1 MSKIKIF
8 QLGILFLFISGINVT
23 AQTDYGWWCTIHHW
37 DGHTSWLY
45 YLKYSAKFFGPNAL
59 PVPDINK
66 GFVGTQGTV
75 EIAADGYFSKGDK
88 PQDSYTKVYYPVVG
102 KLIAIEGYVV
112 PLEHFKMDTATRD
125 IRAARIKSGEGTAG
139 GDIYFGT
146 VIQLVK
152 NKKFPDVAFRMTCRT
167 ASGTNVS
174 AARYTDAPGY
184 FFDLSMGKD
193 FINEKLFFS
202 TIRLYGMI
210 GFYCWQTN
218 LDDHRQDDSF
228 LYGAGID
235 FSSEKIMISASA
247 GGYIGYIKDGDRPAV
262 ARLSLFRKGKHFN
275 YGISGELGLHDYQYK
290 SLRLSL
296 VYILPEKL
304 MLKNSNQKGN

>member
-1 MSKIKIF
+1 MSKIKII
-8 QLGILFLFISGINVT
+8 QIIILIVFLSGISVT
-23 AQTDYGWWCTIHHW
+23 AQTDYGWWCAIHHW
-37 DGHTSWLY
+37 DGHTPWLY
-45 YLKYSAKFFGPNAL
+45 YLKYSAKYFGPNAL
-59 PVPDINK
+59 PVPEINK
-66 GFVGTQGTV
+66 GFVGTTGTV
-75 EIAADGYFSKGDK
+75 EVSADGYFSKGDK
-88 PQDSYTKVYYPVVG
+88 TQDCFTKVYYPIIG

-125 IRAARIKSGEGTAG
+125 IRAARLKSGEGTAG

-152 NKKFPDVAFRMTCRT
+152 NKKFPDVTFRMTCRT

-193 FINEKLFFS
+193 LKNDKWFFN
-202 TIRLYGMI
+202 TIRFYGML

-218 LDDHRQDDSF
+218 LADYRQDDSF

-235 FSSEKIMISASA
+235 LSSEKIIISASA

-275 YGISGELGLHDYQYK
+275 YGLSGQAGLNDYDYN
-290 SLRLSL
+290 SLRISL
-296 VYILPEKL
+296 IYNMPEVFMIK
-304 MLKNSNQKGN
+304 KDKIFQ